1 MGEWITK
8 SMFELGTTYTGL
20 SGKKKDD
27 FGEGEPYVTYLNVF
41 HNCKVRLDLLDFVRI
56 KQTERQ
62 NKIQKGDALFT
73 TSSETPEEVG
83 MSSVVTD
90 DIIQN
95 VYLNSF
101 CFGYRLKNP
110 NEIKANFL
118 AYLLRGHNFRKQMLI
133 AAQGSTRHNLSKKN
147 FYSSTVLFPVD
158 VNEQEKISQI
168 LSTIDAA
175 IAKTKAIIEKYK
187 SIKEG
192 LMQDLLVNGIDE
204 NGVIR
209 SQKTHKYKDSPLGKI
224 PVEWDVFSLLD
235 ITEKIADRDHTTPV
249 YVKSGVPIISPKDF
263 DEDENISFEK
273 CSYISYEAHLINRK
287 KTDIKPLDIIFTRIG
302 AGLGKS
308 CVVTETMPEFSI
320 LHSAALIRANN
331 KVLPYFLMY
340 AMKSFYFQK
349 QIYNGIQSIG
359 VPDLGIDKIAE
370 LSVKMPKDKKE
381 QDRIQIILNSIAEK
395 ILSEKSTLDKLLNLK
410 MGLMQDLLTHKVSVD
425 PLLERSVE
433 NE

>member
-1 MGEWITK
+1 M
-8 SMFELGTTYTGL
+8 
-20 SGKKKDD
+20 
-27 FGEGEPYVTYLNVF
+27 
-41 HNCKVRLDLLDFVRI
+41 
-56 KQTERQ
+56 
-62 NKIQKGDALFT
+62 
-73 TSSETPEEVG
+73 
-83 MSSVVTD
+83 
-90 DIIQN
+90 
-95 VYLNSF
+95 
-101 CFGYRLKNP
+101 
-110 NEIKANFL
+110 
-118 AYLLRGHNFRKQMLI
+118 
-133 AAQGSTRHNLSKKN
+133 
-147 FYSSTVLFPVD
+147 
-158 VNEQEKISQI
+158 
-168 LSTIDAA
+168 
-175 IAKTKAIIEKYK
+175 
-187 SIKEG
+187 
-192 LMQDLLVNGIDE
+192 
-204 NGVIR
+204 
-209 SQKTHKYKDSPLGKI
+209 GKI